1 MLGAVLL
8 YRENEVHHSPSKL
21 LDLLVSYN
29 IIPADLAFG
38 PSLSQVL
45 PQAPI
50 VIVAQEINR
59 KAHAL

>member
-1 MLGAVLL
+1 M
-8 YRENEVHHSPSKL
+8 RSEVHHSPSKL
-21 LDLLVSYN
+21 LDLLVSCN

-50 VIVAQEINR
+50 VVAQEINR